1 MFKQLMNYLL
11 PDFRFY
17 TGEGDVG
24 GTDNGDTGG
33 DDGSVGGGDS
43 GSVGR
48 PDGLEESFWDAEKN
62 EVRIDS
68 LIKSHNDT
76 RKSVHEKEEGIRER
90 LMSEMQSA
98 RPANPEAYEVKEL
111 GLDNVPDGYEIKF
124 DDDDPMIK
132 MWRDMCF
139 QNNSSND
146 QFMEG
151 IRTWV
156 THGLETRVDPEAEQ
170 AKLGENGADRVQRI
184 ELLIGKHLKDQ
195 PALANALA
203 DTLQTA
209 SSIEAMEKLLEGVGE
224 SRLPD
229 IGEGGFQGALT
240 IDSLKEMMRDPRYSG
255 HGRTK
260 DNAYIAQV
268 QAGFQKLYPGKAS
281 I

>member
-1 MFKQLMNYLL
+1 MFKRLMNYLL

-17 TGEGDVG
+17 AVEGDG
-24 GTDNGDTGG
+24 GGAD
-33 DDGSVGGGDS
+33 GGGDGDGDS
-43 GSVGR
+43 GGAAAAPGR
-48 PDGLEESFWDAEKN
+48 PEGLEESFWDPDRG
-62 EVRIDS
+62 EVRLDS

-90 LMSEMQSA
+90 MMSELQSG
-98 RPANPEAYEVKEL
+98 RPDTPESYEIKEL

-260 DNAYIAQV
+260 DKAYIAQV

>member
-17 TGEGDVG
+17 AVEGDG
-24 GTDNGDTGG
+24 GGAD
-33 DDGSVGGGDS
+33 GGGDGDGDS
-43 GSVGR
+43 GGAAAAPGR
-48 PDGLEESFWDAEKN
+48 PEGLEESFWDPDRG
-62 EVRIDS
+62 EVRLDS

-90 LMSEMQSA
+90 MMSELQSG
-98 RPANPEAYEVKEL
+98 RPDTPESYEIKEL